1 MKDDHSESL
10 AHFQQLVD
18 EERKQTNATHASEIA
33 ALKAELER
41 ITTELTRKIEEKAAE
56 IVALVAAHT
65 SAMEDLKADKDALI
79 ADAETRLK
87 ETEEKLGGEL
97 AELKSAFEA
106 TQTKLMVTTLYNQLT
121 VRILR
126 QLQMQMQR
134 NTERNWRCVPRDLG
148 LQKV

>member
-18 EERKQTNATHASEIA
+18 EERKQTNEKHALEIA
-33 ALKAELER
+33 ALNAELER
-41 ITTELTRKIEEKAAE
+41 IKTELTGKIEE
-56 IVALVAAHT
+56 ILALVAAHT
-65 SAMEDLKADKDALI
+65 SAMENLKSEKDALI

-87 ETEEKLGGEL
+87 DTEEKLGGEL
-97 AELKSAFEA
+97 AELKSALAE
-106 TQTKLMVTTLYNQLT
+106 TQTKLMVTMLHNELT

-148 LQKV
+148 LPKV